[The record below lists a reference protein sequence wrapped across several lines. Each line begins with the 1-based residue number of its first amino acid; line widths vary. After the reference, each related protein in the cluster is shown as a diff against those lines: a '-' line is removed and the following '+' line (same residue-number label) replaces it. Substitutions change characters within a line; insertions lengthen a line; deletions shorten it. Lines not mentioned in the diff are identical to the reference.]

1 MLACFGLAWPLA
13 NLRMWRTR
21 RAEGKGLAFT
31 LVILCGYVA
40 GAVSKVL
47 ASAPTQALP
56 PLFWFYLLN
65 GSMVA
70 INLSLQWHLQRGPAL
85 LAGSR
90 TGARQPSVSCGC
102 DD

>member
-21 RAEGKGLAFT
+21 RAEGKGLTFT

-47 ASAPTQALP
+47 ASAQTQALP

-70 INLSLQWHLQRGPAL
+70 INLSLQWHLQRGPARE
-85 LAGSR
+85 AGRR
-90 TGARQPSVSCGC
+90 TDARQAGGWMGRN
-102 DD
+102 D